1 MLLQFKNGWMVKSI
15 TEIQINNSMMSVL
28 SGKKILLG
36 VSGGIAAYKTAS
48 LVRLFIKA
56 GAHVQVIMTPAS
68 KDFVTP
74 LTLSTLSKN
83 PVYSTFYDQEGDN
96 EKWNNH
102 VELGLWADLMLIA
115 PATANTMSKMANGT
129 CDNLLIA
136 TYLSAKCP
144 VYFAPAMDL
153 DMYKHPSSKASLEAL
168 ELFGNLLIPAEVGE
182 LASGLSGEGR
192 MAEPENIVAFIE
204 ADLESKLPLK
214 GKKILVTAGPTYE
227 AIDPV
232 RFIGNHSSG
241 KMGFDIAKCAAGLG
255 ASVILVAGP
264 NNFKIDHPLIDLY
277 DVVSAQEMYEVCHR
291 YYDDVDV
298 AIAAAA
304 VADYR
309 PKKVAEHK
317 IKKNSEE
324 FVIELEKTKD
334 ILYSLGQAKKKQF
347 LIGFALETEN
357 EIENAKAKIQKK
369 NLDLIVLN
377 SLQDEGAGFKKA
389 TNKVTFI
396 DKRFNVEPMDLKSKE
411 LVATDILN
419 KVIRHF
425 YA

>member
-1 MLLQFKNGWMVKSI
+1 
-15 TEIQINNSMMSVL
+15 MSVL

-36 VSGGIAAYKTAS
+36 ISGGIAAYKTAS

-56 GAHVQVIMTPAS
+56 GAEVQVIMTPAS

-83 PVYSTFYDQEGDN
+83 PVHSAFYDESDDTA
-96 EKWNNH
+96 EWNNH
-102 VELGLWADLMLIA
+102 VEFGLWADLMLIA
-115 PATANTMSKMANGT
+115 PATANTLSKMATGNS
-129 CDNLLIA
+129 DNLLIA

-153 DMYKHPSSKASLEAL
+153 DMYKHQSTLESFSTL
-168 ELFGNLLIPAEVGE
+168 QKFGNIIIPAENGE

-192 MAEPENIVAFIE
+192 MAEPENIIAFLE
-204 ADLESKLPLK
+204 ADLSAKLPLK
-214 GKKILVTAGPTYE
+214 GKKILITAGPTYE

-241 KMGFDIAKCAAGLG
+241 KMGFDIAKEAADQG
-255 ASVILVAGP
+255 AEVILVSGP
-264 NNFKIDHPLIDLY
+264 THLKTGNSSIRLIS
-277 DVVSAQEMYEVCHR
+277 VESAQQMYDACHAHFT
-291 YYDDVDV
+291 DVDV

-309 PKKVAEHK
+309 PKTVAPQK
-317 IKKNSEE
+317 IKKAEASLI
-324 FVIELEKTKD
+324 IELEKTKD
-334 ILYSLGQAKKKQF
+334 ILASMGEIKKNQF

-357 EIENAKAKIQKK
+357 EVEHAKQKIAKK

-377 SLQDEGAGFKKA
+377 SLNDEGAGFGKP
-389 TNKVTFI
+389 TNKITFI
-396 DKRFNVEPMDLKSKE
+396 DKTFSIEAMQLKSKE
-411 LVATDILN
+411 AVAEDIIH
-419 KVIRHF
+419 KIIAH

>member
-1 MLLQFKNGWMVKSI
+1 
-15 TEIQINNSMMSVL
+15 MSVL

-36 VSGGIAAYKTAS
+36 ISGGIAAYKTAT

-68 KDFVTP
+68 KDFITP

-83 PVYSTFYDQEGDN
+83 PVFSEFYNKDEKN
-96 EKWNNH
+96 EEWNSH
-102 VELGLWADLMLIA
+102 VELGLWADLMVIA
-115 PATANTMSKMANGT
+115 PATANTLSKMANGL

-136 TYLSAKCP
+136 CYLSAKCP

-153 DMYKHPSSKASLEAL
+153 DMYIHPSTLESFTTLKA
-168 ELFGNLLIPAEVGE
+168 FGNTMIPAETGE

-192 MAEPENIVAFIE
+192 MSEPENIVSFLE

-214 GKKILVTAGPTYE
+214 GKKILITAGPTYE

-241 KMGFDIAKCAAGLG
+241 KMGFDIAESATNLG
-255 ASVILVAGP
+255 ATVILVSGP
-264 NNFKIDHPLIDLY
+264 THCRINNPLVQLIP
-277 DVVSAQEMYEVCHR
+277 VVSAQEMYDACHL
-291 YYDDVDV
+291 YYQDVDV

-304 VADYR
+304 VADYK
-309 PKKVAEHK
+309 PKIVSLQK
-317 IKKNSEE
+317 IKKAADD
-324 FVIELEKTKD
+324 FTIELEKTKD
-334 ILYSLGQAKKKQF
+334 ILASLGALKKNQF

-377 SLQDEGAGFKKA
+377 SLQDEGAGFGKN

-396 DKRFNVEPMDLKSKE
+396 NSAFQIEAMELKSKE
-411 LVATDILN
+411 AVADDILN
-419 KVIRHF
+419 KVIAHF
-425 YA
+425 YG

>member
-1 MLLQFKNGWMVKSI
+1 
-15 TEIQINNSMMSVL
+15 MSVL
-28 SGKKILLG
+28 NGKKILLG

-83 PVYSTFYDQEGDN
+83 PVHSSFFNEDDQDAV
-96 EKWNNH
+96 WNNH
-102 VELGLWADLMLIA
+102 VDLALWADFMLVA
-115 PATANTMSKMANGT
+115 PATANTLSKMATGN

-153 DMYKHPSSKASLEAL
+153 DMYKHPSTLSSFTAL
-168 ELFGNLLIPAEVGE
+168 KQFGNIMIPAESGE

-192 MAEPENIVAFIE
+192 MAEPENIVAFLE
-204 ADLESKLPLK
+204 ADLESKLPLV
-214 GKKILVTAGPTYE
+214 GKKILITAGPTYE

-241 KMGFDIAKCAAGLG
+241 KMGFDIANEAAKLG
-255 ASVILVAGP
+255 AQVILIAGP
-264 NNFKIDHPLIDLY
+264 THFKTKNNSIEVVN
-277 DVVSAQEMYEVCHR
+277 VVSAQDMYDACHLH
-291 YYDDVDV
+291 YNDVDV

-309 PKKVAEHK
+309 PKVVATQK
-317 IKKNSEE
+317 IKKTAEE
-324 FVIELEKTKD
+324 FSIELEKTKD
-334 ILYSLGQAKKKQF
+334 ILASLGGIKKNQF
-347 LIGFALETEN
+347 LIGFALETQN
-357 EIENAKAKIQKK
+357 EIENAKLKIQKK

-377 SLQDEGAGFKKA
+377 SLQDEGAGFKKE

-396 DKRFNVEPMDLKSKE
+396 DKDFKIEPMELKSKE
-411 LVATDILN
+411 SVAVDILN
-419 KVIRHF
+419 KVILHF
-425 YA
+425 TK

>member
-1 MLLQFKNGWMVKSI
+1 
-15 TEIQINNSMMSVL
+15 MSVL

-36 VSGGIAAYKTAS
+36 VSGGIAAYKTAA

-56 GAHVQVIMTPAS
+56 GAHVRVVMTPAS
-68 KDFVTP
+68 KDFITP

-83 PVYSTFYDQEGDN
+83 PVHSTFYDQEDSDS
-96 EKWNNH
+96 EWNNH
-102 VELGLWADLMLIA
+102 VEMGLWADLMLIA

-136 TYLSAKCP
+136 CYLSAKCP

-153 DMYKHPSSKASLEAL
+153 DMYIHPSTVSSLSL
-168 ELFGNLLIPAEVGE
+168 LQQFGNKMIPAENGE

-192 MAEPENIVAFIE
+192 MAEPENIVSYIE
-204 ADLESKLPLK
+204 TDLANNLPLRNK
-214 GKKILVTAGPTYE
+214 TILVTAGPTYE
-227 AIDPV
+227 PIDPV

-241 KMGFDIAKCAAGLG
+241 KMGFDIAKCAAANG
-255 ASVILVAGP
+255 ANVILVTGP
-264 NNFKIDHPLIDLY
+264 THLEVSDDLIKVIRVQTAEEMY
-277 DVVSAQEMYEVCHR
+277 DVCHQ
-291 YYDDVDV
+291 YFPTSDV

-309 PKKVAEHK
+309 PKNPSTQK
-317 IKKNSEE
+317 IKKNNSSL
-324 FVIELEKTKD
+324 ILELEKTKD
-334 ILYSLGQAKKKQF
+334 ILASLGSSKKSQF

-357 EIENAKAKIQKK
+357 EIENAKIKIQKK

-377 SLQDEGAGFKKA
+377 SLNDNGAGFGGV
-389 TNKVTFI
+389 TNKVTFV
-396 DKRFNVEPMDLKSKE
+396 DSKFNEEPMELKSKE
-411 LVATDILN
+411 AVAQDIIN
-419 KVIRHF
+419 KITAH

>member
-1 MLLQFKNGWMVKSI
+1 
-15 TEIQINNSMMSVL
+15 MSVL

-36 VSGGIAAYKTAS
+36 ISGGIAAYKTAS

-68 KDFVTP
+68 KDFITP

-83 PVYSTFYDQEGDN
+83 PVFSSFYNQDDED

-102 VELGLWADLMLIA
+102 VELALWADLMVIA
-115 PATANTMSKMANGT
+115 PATANTLSKMANGS

-136 TYLSAKCP
+136 AYLSAKCP

-153 DMYKHPSSKASLEAL
+153 DMYKHPSTISNFLSLTQ
-168 ELFGNLLIPAEVGE
+168 FGNIIIPAESGE

-204 ADLESKLPLK
+204 SDLENKLPLK
-214 GKKILVTAGPTYE
+214 GKTILITAGPTYE

-241 KMGFDIAKCAAGLG
+241 KMGFDIAVSAANLG
-255 ASVILVAGP
+255 ASVLLVAGP
-264 NNFKIDHPLIDLY
+264 THCKVTNPLIKVIP
-277 DVVSAQEMYEVCHR
+277 VVSAQEMYDACHL
-291 YYDDVDV
+291 YFADVDV

-309 PKKVAEHK
+309 PKNVASQK
-317 IKKNSEE
+317 IKKSADD

-334 ILYSLGQAKKKQF
+334 ILASLGSSKKNQF

-357 EIENAKAKIQKK
+357 EIENAKLKIQKK

-377 SLQDEGAGFKKA
+377 SLQDKGAGFASA
-389 TNKVTFI
+389 TNKITFI
-396 DKRFNVEPMDLKSKE
+396 DKFFTIEPMELKSKE
-411 LVATDILN
+411 AVADDILN
-419 KVIRHF
+419 KVIAHF

>member
-1 MLLQFKNGWMVKSI
+1 
-15 TEIQINNSMMSVL
+15 MSVL
-28 SGKKILLG
+28 SGKKIVLG
-36 VSGGIAAYKTAS
+36 ISGGIAAYKTAT

-56 GAHVQVIMTPAS
+56 GAQVQVIMTPAS

-83 PVYSTFYDQEGDN
+83 PVYSSFFKEEDN
-96 EKWNNH
+96 NPNDNLQWNNH
-102 VELGLWADLMLIA
+102 VELALWADIMVIA
-115 PATANTMSKMANGT
+115 PATANTLSKMASGN

-153 DMYKHPSSKASLEAL
+153 DMHKHSSTVSSFEKLKA
-168 ELFGNLLIPAEVGE
+168 FGNTIIPSEIGE

-192 MAEPENIVAFIE
+192 MAEPENIVAFLE

-214 GKKILVTAGPTYE
+214 EKKILITAGPTYE
-227 AIDPV
+227 SIDPV

-241 KMGFDIAKCAAGLG
+241 KMGFDIALAAANLG
-255 ASVILVAGP
+255 ASVVLISGPTHLEMNHNLV
-264 NNFKIDHPLIDLY
+264 KLVRIE
-277 DVVSAQEMYEVCHR
+277 SAQEMYLECQN
-291 YYDDVDV
+291 YFETTDVF
-298 AIAAAA
+298 IAAAA

-309 PKKVAEHK
+309 PISVATQKIKKENSRLNIELESTQDILASLGK
-317 IKKNSEE
+317 IKKN
-324 FVIELEKTKD
+324 
-334 ILYSLGQAKKKQF
+334 QF
-347 LIGFALETEN
+347 IIGFALETEN
-357 EIENAKAKIQKK
+357 EIENAKLKIQKK

-377 SLQDEGAGFKKA
+377 SMQDEGAGFGKP

-396 DKRFNVEPMDLKSKE
+396 DSNFNIEPMQLKSKE
-411 LVATDILN
+411 AVAIDILN
-419 KVIRHF
+419 KVIAHY

>member
-1 MLLQFKNGWMVKSI
+1 
-15 TEIQINNSMMSVL
+15 MSVL
-28 SGKKILLG
+28 SGKKIVLG
-36 VSGGIAAYKTAS
+36 ISGGIAAYKTAS

-56 GAHVQVIMTPAS
+56 GAEVQVIMTPAS

-83 PVYSTFYDQEGDN
+83 PVHSSFYNEDDDN
-96 EKWNNH
+96 AEWNNH
-102 VELGLWADLMLIA
+102 VEFGLWADLMLIA
-115 PATANTMSKMANGT
+115 PATANTLSKMATGNS
-129 CDNLLIA
+129 DNLLIA

-153 DMYKHPSSKASLEAL
+153 DMYKHPSTLASFKALQQ
-168 ELFGNLLIPAEVGE
+168 FGNIMIPAENGE

-192 MAEPENIVAFIE
+192 MAEPENIIAFIE
-204 ADLESKLPLK
+204 ADIASKLPLK
-214 GKKILVTAGPTYE
+214 GKIILITAGPTYE

-241 KMGFDIAKCAAGLG
+241 KMGFDIAKCASDMG
-255 ASVILVAGP
+255 AEVILVSGP
-264 NNFKIDHPLIDLY
+264 THLKPENGSIKLIS
-277 DVVSAQEMYEVCHR
+277 VVSGQEMYDACHE
-291 YYDDVDV
+291 YFNSVDV

-309 PKKVAEHK
+309 PKNIALQK
-317 IKKNSEE
+317 IKKTEAD
-324 FVIELEKTKD
+324 FTIELEKTKD
-334 ILYSLGQAKKKQF
+334 ILASLGQIKEKQF

-357 EIENAKAKIQKK
+357 EIEHAKLKIQKK

-377 SLQDEGAGFKKA
+377 SLNDEGAGFGKS
-389 TNKVTFI
+389 TNKITFI
-396 DKRFNVEPMDLKSKE
+396 DKHFNIEPMQLKTKE
-411 LVATDILN
+411 AVAQDIIN
-419 KVIRHF
+419 KVIAH

>member
-1 MLLQFKNGWMVKSI
+1 
-15 TEIQINNSMMSVL
+15 MSVL
-28 SGKKILLG
+28 NGKKILLG
-36 VSGGIAAYKTAS
+36 VSGGIAAYKTAT

-83 PVYSTFYDQEGDN
+83 PVHSSFFNQDDED
-96 EKWNNH
+96 EVWNNH
-102 VELGLWADLMLIA
+102 VELALWADFMLIA
-115 PATANTMSKMANGT
+115 PATANTLSKMATGN

-153 DMYKHPSSKASLEAL
+153 DMYKHPSTLSSFAAL
-168 ELFGNLLIPAEVGE
+168 KQYGNIMIPAESGE

-192 MAEPENIVAFIE
+192 MAEPENIVAFLE

-241 KMGFDIAKCAAGLG
+241 KMGFDIANEAASLG
-255 ASVILVAGP
+255 AEVFLIAGP
-264 NNFKIDHPLIDLY
+264 THYKAQNSLIKVV
-277 DVVSAQEMYEVCHR
+277 DVVSAQEMYDACHQYFNEV
-291 YYDDVDV
+291 DA

-309 PKKVAEHK
+309 PKFVADQK
-317 IKKNSEE
+317 IKKNTEE
-324 FVIELEKTKD
+324 FSIELEKTKD
-334 ILYSLGQAKKKQF
+334 ILSSLGAIKKNQF

-357 EIENAKAKIQKK
+357 EIENAKLKIQKK

-377 SLQDEGAGFKKA
+377 SLQDKGAGFKKE

-396 DKRFNVEPMDLKSKE
+396 DKNFEREPMELKSKE
-411 LVATDILN
+411 SVAVDILN
-419 KVIRHF
+419 KVILHF
-425 YA
+425 SKS